1 MSVFALILA
10 GGLGTRLWPLTANN
24 TPKAFLSFDNSNL
37 SLLQRTI
44 IRVEKVT
51 SKEKIYI
58 SAGKNHKES
67 LYQQA
72 QNLPEN
78 NIILEPLPKGTL
90 ACIGLSSLYIKKQDS
105 SAIIISMPGEQLIKN
120 DKLFQKIMVLA
131 VESAQ
136 KYNTIITLGIK
147 PSFPATRFGYIHIGK
162 KIFYGNDVEAFES
175 LGFTEKP
182 DEKKALEFF
191 NSGVYLWN
199 SGIYIFPVS
208 LLFEL
213 IHDLV
218 PNVYNILSEIEG
230 YIGTPNEL
238 EVIERLYPKMP
249 NISIDYA
256 IMEKYKNM
264 LVIPADMDWND
275 MGTWVEVAE
284 TWNSD
289 SNNNSYLGEYI
300 NLDSDE
306 CIVYSPNIPV
316 TTIGIQGLIIINT
329 PNGLLVCP
337 KDRIDDIKALIQKQ

>member
-1 MSVFALILA
+1 
-10 GGLGTRLWPLTANN
+10 
-24 TPKAFLSFDNSNL
+24 
-37 SLLQRTI
+37 
-44 IRVEKVT
+44 
-51 SKEKIYI
+51 
-58 SAGKNHKES
+58 
-67 LYQQA
+67 
-72 QNLPEN
+72 
-78 NIILEPLPKGTL
+78 
-90 ACIGLSSLYIKKQDS
+90 
-105 SAIIISMPGEQLIKN
+105 MPGEQLIKN

-136 KYNTIITLGIK
+136 RYNTIITLGIK